1 MKIYQGAFTE
11 HNTPNCET
19 KDCKN
24 KAIGLIS
31 DKWRC
36 GNCIALYSKRLQDA
50 EEQLFIKE

>member
-36 GNCIALYSKRLQDA
+36 GSCIAVYSKRLQDA